1 MSPHQDN
8 SGDQVDES
16 FVLGGPHEAQLTKEE
31 LVDQIQDSE
40 LNDSGPNEQLRRHIE
55 NFSQYGPLLRSLGH
69 TILGGAILPL
79 LIGYVAYQFNSV
91 SDLGGSL
98 GALARAM
105 RLLCLPLFVGICLG
119 RALRTNGIAE
129 KYFRWSPT
137 LCKGLLQT
145 VNVIVWV
152 WLPLRFLYTS
162 LETFDDCQWDS
173 SLGRFLFIV
182 AMVAATYGFWRTSRQ
197 LGVWLHESD
206 DNPLRRQGSYIV
218 DLLVWFLPIL
228 PAWLAIM
235 SAAGYHFTAVQMSWR
250 GLWTFLLI
258 VGIAV
263 VGGFISR
270 LLLIAQFSI
279 KLRQLRRDDAGEINS
294 DESIDIGAISKQVN
308 RLLRATSLVA
318 MVVVAWQIWGN
329 VLPVFGYLDDWHVYK
344 TSLADGLTHW
354 ITLRHLLLATGIVIL
369 TFILSNNLPGL
380 LEITLL
386 DRLPLDRGGRY
397 AISFVVK
404 YLVAIVGLFI
414 ACQTIGFS
422 WAKVQWLAAGLTVG
436 LGFGLQEI
444 FANVISGLI
453 ILIERPIRVGDV
465 VTVANTTGTV
475 TRMQLR
481 ATTVMD
487 RDYRELIVPNKKFI
501 TENVMN
507 WTLTDLTSRV
517 ILKIGVAYGS
527 DTQLVQ
533 DTLMK
538 VAKRHPLI
546 NETPAPEVV
555 FESFGDSTLNFEL
568 RVFIPNREV
577 YAQVLHELNMSID
590 AAFAE
595 KNIEIAF
602 PQRDIH
608 IRNLNE
614 FPAPQRGPGGRS
626 PRDSNPNYG
635 PAGSTGGPGD
645 APDVGVEGSRPESP
659 MVASHRPSQYQGE
672 TWAVDNPEP
681 YSAPLGMEPRP
692 TDSPNNSPNDLRTK
706 RRVIPFPLRQV
717 RGNNEVSGEGIHRA
731 S

>member
-1 MSPHQDN
+1 
-8 SGDQVDES
+8 
-16 FVLGGPHEAQLTKEE
+16 
-31 LVDQIQDSE
+31 
-40 LNDSGPNEQLRRHIE
+40 
-55 NFSQYGPLLRSLGH
+55 
-69 TILGGAILPL
+69 
-79 LIGYVAYQFNSV
+79 
-91 SDLGGSL
+91 
-98 GALARAM
+98 
-105 RLLCLPLFVGICLG
+105 
-119 RALRTNGIAE
+119 
-129 KYFRWSPT
+129 
-137 LCKGLLQT
+137 
-145 VNVIVWV
+145 
-152 WLPLRFLYTS
+152 
-162 LETFDDCQWDS
+162 
-173 SLGRFLFIV
+173 
-182 AMVAATYGFWRTSRQ
+182 
-197 LGVWLHESD
+197 
-206 DNPLRRQGSYIV
+206 
-218 DLLVWFLPIL
+218 
-228 PAWLAIM
+228 M

-465 VTVANTTGTV
+465 VTVSGTTGTV
-475 TRMQLR
+475 TKMALR
-481 ATTVMD
+481 ATTILD
-487 RDYRELIVPNKKFI
+487 HDYRELIVPNKKFI
-501 TENVMN
+501 TEDVMN
-507 WTLTDLTSRV
+507 WTLSDHKSRLV
-517 ILKIGVAYGS
+517 VKVGVAYGS
-527 DTQLVQ
+527 DTSLVQ
-533 DTLMK
+533 NTLMK
-538 VAKRHPLI
+538 VAMRHPLVVS
-546 NETPAPEVV
+546 EPEPLAA
-555 FESFGDSTLNFEL
+555 FCGFGDSTLNFEL
-568 RVFIPNREV
+568 RVVIPTRDMFFKV
-577 YAQVLHELNMSID
+577 THELHMAID
-590 AAFAE
+590 EAFRQ

-602 PQRDIH
+602 PQQDIS
-608 IRNLNE
+608 IKNLKDLQAP
-614 FPAPQRGPGGRS
+614 PAK
-626 PRDSNPNYG
+626 
-635 PAGSTGGPGD
+635 A
-645 APDVGVEGSRPESP
+645 A
-659 MVASHRPSQYQGE
+659 
-672 TWAVDNPEP
+672 
-681 YSAPLGMEPRP
+681 
-692 TDSPNNSPNDLRTK
+692 
-706 RRVIPFPLRQV
+706 
-717 RGNNEVSGEGIHRA
+717 
-731 S
+731 